1 MKKLK
6 TRKLKKLA
14 SKEAR
19 KAGIEKGSSMAIVNG
34 NRQLYSR
41 FRDFIKNFIKDYYG
55 E

>member
-14 SKEAR
+14 SREAR

-34 NRQLYSR
+34 NRQLYSK
-41 FRDFIKNFIKDYYG
+41 FREFVNNFIKNYYG